1 MLLPTS
7 GMSIGIVNEKMTNQM
22 TSFYLCANV
31 LHVLWVKV
39 GHEGPKILLNI
50 AKINQQDENLNF
62 NEEYSIFL
70 DHSFDS

>member
-39 GHEGPKILLNI
+39 GHEGPKVAQILLKLTNRM
-50 AKINQQDENLNF
+50 KI
-62 NEEYSIFL
+62 
-70 DHSFDS
+70 